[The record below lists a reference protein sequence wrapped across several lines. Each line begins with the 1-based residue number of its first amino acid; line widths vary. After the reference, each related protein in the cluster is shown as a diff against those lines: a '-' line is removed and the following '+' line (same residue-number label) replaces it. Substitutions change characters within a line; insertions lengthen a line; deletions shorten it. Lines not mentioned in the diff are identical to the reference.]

1 MANITRP
8 TGTEQE
14 VNTFTVVMKHKQMAE
29 EDLTKIRRSQ
39 FDKADELFR
48 SHINDGSDWPYN
60 SVVFDPRVF
69 TAIFE
74 KTARLFAK
82 KPRGRLVPRDGGD
95 TLGARVFNELLNFQ
109 WDDNERVDGQSMLA
123 KWAQMDQNARKYGAG
138 FALCKWHYETMK
150 DGEKRKVYYDG
161 PDMKVWS
168 NRDVLYNPSYS
179 TIKNWIQLRDYP
191 TLQEL
196 QSVNDAAKS
205 KPVYKNLD
213 ILRTKLREE
222 DNEGGGDR
230 RDNNYVIR
238 NRSMQGLNDQL
249 GRDIEYKTVE
259 VVTEYRK
266 DRWITFA
273 PKHGL
278 ILRDIPNPYKHQQI
292 PVVMLRY
299 YPVDDDLYG
308 LSEIEP
314 VERLQKGINSLINQ
328 YLDAINMSLYPVLK
342 VRSTGVQMH
351 TLQFGPGEKWIMDD
365 PTNVV
370 PHEFSPA
377 GIGEFTSTYR
387 FMVSAMLE
395 ALGETSAGIS
405 AISPGDAEKTA
416 TEIKDTA
423 LQRNA
428 RDNFN
433 QIFLQEAMKKQMMF
447 WYKMDTQF
455 MFSSTK
461 DKVKMIRIV
470 DREAIRFFEKVGLNQ
485 VGISDEVAQLMQEM
499 DINELGLRPEDLATD
514 MFPVDTPN
522 GKLPKFSRDI
532 SGEMGFLLMEPSD
545 LSGTYDYIP
554 DVQSMSLPDDSQMA
568 FARQNLLKVTAE
580 MAEGLAQQGVEVDW
594 QQLIED
600 TFEQMGLKDPEKY
613 FKKAEGGNDELEARG
628 EAGIGQGQ
636 EGQDNG
642 SPARVAGSS
651 QANAGGTLGQL
662 MGGPQG
668 G

>member
-1 MANITRP
+1 MANISKP

-14 VNTFTVVMKHKQMAE
+14 IQTFSVVMKHKEMAE
-29 EDLTKIRRSQ
+29 EDLDGAKLHQ

-48 SHINDGSDWPYN
+48 SHINDGPDWPYN

-109 WDDNERVDGQSMLA
+109 WDDNERASGQSMLA
-123 KWAQMDQNARKYGAG
+123 KWAQMDQNARKYGAAFG
-138 FALCKWHYETMK
+138 LCKWHYETMP
-150 DGEKRKVYYDG
+150 GEDKKRKTFFDG
-161 PDMKVWS
+161 PDFKVWN
-168 NRDVLYNPSYS
+168 NRDVLHNPSYS
-179 TIKNWIQLRDYP
+179 TIKNWIQLRNYP

-196 QSVNDAAKS
+196 QNVNDAAKS
-205 KPVYKNLD
+205 KPAYKNLD
-213 ILRTKLREE
+213 ILRDKLREE
-222 DNEGGGDR
+222 SKDGGGDR
-230 RDNNYVIR
+230 RDNNYIIK
-238 NRSMQGLNDQL
+238 NRSIQGLGDQL
-249 GRDIEYKTVE
+249 GRDVEYKTVE

-314 VERLQKGINSLINQ
+314 VQRLQKGINSLINQ

-342 VRSTGVQMH
+342 VRSTGVEMH

-365 PTNVV
+365 PANVI

-377 GIGEFTSTYR
+377 GIGEFTSTYK

-405 AISPGDAEKTA
+405 AINPGDGEKTA

-461 DKVKMIRIV
+461 DKVKMIRII
-470 DREAIRFFEKVGLNQ
+470 DRDAIRFFEKVGLNQ
-485 VGISDEVAQLMQEM
+485 VGISDEAAQLMSEM
-499 DINELGLRPEDLATD
+499 NIGELGLRPEDLATD
-514 MFPVDTPN
+514 MFPVETPN
-522 GKLPKFSRDI
+522 GTLPKFTKDVA
-532 SGEMGFLLMEPSD
+532 GEMGFLLMEPDD
-545 LSGTYDYIP
+545 LTGTYDYIP

-568 FARQNLLKVTAE
+568 FARQNLLKTTAE
-580 MAEGLAQQGVEVDW
+580 LAEALMQQGVEIDW
-594 QQLIED
+594 EQMLED

-613 FKKAEGGNDELEARG
+613 FKKSERGMNELNERG
-628 EAGIGQGQ
+628 EESLAPSTQG
-636 EGQDNG
+636 EGNG
-642 SPARVAGSS
+642 GSTRVAGGN
-651 QANAGGTLGQL
+651 QAVSGEQNINL
-662 MGGPQG
+662 MG
-668 G
+668 